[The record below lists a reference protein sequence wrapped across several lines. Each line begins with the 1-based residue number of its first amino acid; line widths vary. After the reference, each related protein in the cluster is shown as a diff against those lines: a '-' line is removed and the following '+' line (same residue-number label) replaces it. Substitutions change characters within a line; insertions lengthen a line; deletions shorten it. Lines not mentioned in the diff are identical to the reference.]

1 MNVKAQITFNASN
14 KSIKEVIEMIEEK
27 ADYSFFYSDELSDLN
42 RKVNLSFH
50 DENIENVLR
59 TLFKGTNIVYKIEG
73 DKQVVLSLQ
82 STLKKAKSN
91 KSVSGKIVDTDI
103 LHVGTSVRSKSRHR
117 EIPAGIRKIRT
128 IDRNAAGS
136 GLFSGRDCRKVILIR
151 GMQI

>member
-1 MNVKAQITFNASN
+1 MLKHTNWALRICLLSFITLVSVMNVKAQITFNASN

-91 KSVSGKIVDTDI
+91 KSVSGKI
-103 LHVGTSVRSKSRHR
+103 G
-117 EIPAGIRKIRT
+117 
-128 IDRNAAGS
+128 AANS
-136 GLFSGRDCRKVILIR
+136 GCSEVNPVKRDLDGGNLLPCFISAT
-151 GMQI
+151 G